1 MPVQVLSKRA
11 ELLRPERVPH
21 LTDEERAQVEG
32 LLARLES
39 ECEADVQ
46 RVILYGSKARGDA
59 VEGSD
64 VDLLVA
70 CTNGTERVRTIC
82 RDFEYDDSFVVT
94 QVFARASWE
103 NYQRLKLPFYVNVR
117 RCGIELWDEFAA
129 RLEEAQVPLDFP
141 EGELRP
147 LDYETIELVRLY
159 VAESREMWRNAQV
172 IENDGRSLY
181 AMPSAYRAAFSLA
194 TAVLYTVNVVRDK
207 HKGVRDAIS
216 RFLVKPKLLE
226 ETYKDIYARL
236 FAARGYVEYGKA
248 KGETKN
254 ELTPEQATALLR
266 DTERMIARFEQ
277 FLRERGA
284 MID

>member
-1 MPVQVLSKRA
+1 MSVQLLSNRS
-11 ELLRPERVPH
+11 ELLRPERVPY
-21 LTDEERAQVEG
+21 LSDEERAQVGE
-32 LLARLES
+32 LLARLEM
-39 ECEADVQ
+39 ECEEDVS

-59 VEGSD
+59 VEWSD

-70 CTNGTERVRTIC
+70 TTNGKERVKKIC
-82 RDFEYDDSFVVT
+82 SEFEQESFLIAPE
-94 QVFARASWE
+94 VFSCTDWE
-103 NYQRLKLPFYVNVR
+103 NYQHLKLPFYVNVR
-117 RCGIELWDEFAA
+117 RDGIELWDEHAA
-129 RLEEAQVPLDFP
+129 HLEEIKVALDFL

-147 LDYETIELVRLY
+147 LDYETIEVIRLY

-172 IENDGRSLY
+172 IEADGRSLY
-181 AMPSAYRAAFSLA
+181 ALPSAYRAAFSLA

-216 RFLVKPKLLE
+216 QFLVKPRLVE
-226 ETYKDIYARL
+226 EEYKDIYIRL
-236 FAARGYVEYGKA
+236 FDARGYVDYGKA

-254 ELTPEQATALLR
+254 ELTPEQATELLR
-266 DTERMIARFEQ
+266 DTERIIARLEK